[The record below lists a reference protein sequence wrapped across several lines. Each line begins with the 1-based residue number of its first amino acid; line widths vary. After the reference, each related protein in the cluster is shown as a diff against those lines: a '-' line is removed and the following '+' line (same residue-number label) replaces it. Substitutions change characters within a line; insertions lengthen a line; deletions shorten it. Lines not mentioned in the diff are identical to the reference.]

1 MENSMAE
8 NKQKYE
14 DDSIQILEGLEAV
27 RKRPGMYIGSTDGRG
42 LHHLIWEIV
51 DNSIDEALNGFGK
64 KIEITLEEDGSCT
77 VQDEG
82 RGMPIGMHKSGMNTL
97 QVIFTVLHAGGKF
110 TSDGGYKTAGGLHGV
125 GASVVNALSE
135 WLVAEVAHDG
145 KVARIRFENGGKKVS
160 KVENLGSSNKT
171 GSKVTF
177 KPDSKIFSTTE
188 FNFDKVCERAREEA
202 FLLSGIAIT
211 VNDKRGKKHQSETFC
226 YEDGLVAFL
235 NYLHEDR
242 HVLMPPVKFTGEAQ
256 DIKVDVAFQYTD
268 DYAENTYSFVNLV
281 RTGDGG
287 THEVGYKTAFTKAIN
302 DYARKYG
309 LLKERDKNLEGND
322 VREGLTS
329 IISVSVPENLL
340 QFEGQ
345 TKGKLGTPQAKPAVD
360 AIVSDKLSYWL
371 EENKELSDT
380 LVRKMMKAALARE
393 AARKAK
399 DEIRKGKKN
408 NKQEKILSG
417 KLAPAQTKDAK
428 IKELF
433 IVEGDSAGGSAK
445 QGRDSHYQAI
455 LPLRGKVLN
464 TEKASMSDIEKN
476 VELNTLI
483 HATNAGV
490 GPDFDYEE
498 SDYNKIIIMT
508 DADDDGS
515 HIQILLLTF
524 FYRYM
529 RTLVEHGM
537 VYIALPPLYK
547 VTKGK
552 QSQYC
557 YTDDELN
564 DLRKKLGKVEV
575 QRYKGLGEMNATQL
589 WETTMDPETRTLIR
603 VGIEDGMLAE
613 KRVSTLMGDKA
624 ELRRKWIENNISF
637 TLEDDF
643 KVE

>member
-1 MENSMAE
+1 
-8 NKQKYE
+8 
-14 DDSIQILEGLEAV
+14 
-27 RKRPGMYIGSTDGRG
+27 
-42 LHHLIWEIV
+42 
-51 DNSIDEALNGFGK
+51 
-64 KIEITLEEDGSCT
+64 
-77 VQDEG
+77 
-82 RGMPIGMHKSGMNTL
+82 
-97 QVIFTVLHAGGKF
+97 
-110 TSDGGYKTAGGLHGV
+110 
-125 GASVVNALSE
+125 
-135 WLVAEVAHDG
+135 
-145 KVARIRFENGGKKVS
+145 
-160 KVENLGSSNKT
+160 
-171 GSKVTF
+171 
-177 KPDSKIFSTTE
+177 
-188 FNFDKVCERAREEA
+188 
-202 FLLSGIAIT
+202 
-211 VNDKRGKKHQSETFC
+211 
-226 YEDGLVAFL
+226 
-235 NYLHEDR
+235 
-242 HVLMPPVKFTGEAQ
+242 
-256 DIKVDVAFQYTD
+256 
-268 DYAENTYSFVNLV
+268 AENTYSFVNLV

-483 HATNAGV
+483 HAINAGV